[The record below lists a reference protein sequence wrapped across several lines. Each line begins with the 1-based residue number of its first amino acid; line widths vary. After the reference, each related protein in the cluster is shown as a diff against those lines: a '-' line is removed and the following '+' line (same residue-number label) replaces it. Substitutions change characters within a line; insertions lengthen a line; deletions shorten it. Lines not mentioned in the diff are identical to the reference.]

1 MDLRFLDDGNRGRK
15 KRKRIKMTEVRKL
28 LESFREGKVAIETVL
43 EYIKKL
49 PYERLAEQTTEGSMT
64 FARID
69 HHRSL
74 RRGVPEVIYGEGK
87 ELEHLKAVVEAMKR
101 AGTNVLITR
110 LGYEKAEKLCQQFP
124 EGKYYETARIWMLQH
139 DREFPRIP
147 EGYVAVLTGGTLD
160 IPVAEEAAVT
170 AEFLGSSV
178 KRFYDVGVAGIHRL
192 LDVIDEVQRATVW
205 VVVAGMEGALPSI
218 VAGLVEGPVIAVPT
232 SVGYGAHFG
241 GIAPLLSALNSCA
254 PGVVVVNIDNGFG
267 GGYVAS
273 LIHRRIVCS

>member
-1 MDLRFLDDGNRGRK
+1 MWN
-15 KRKRIKMTEVRKL
+15 IRKL
-28 LESFREGKVAIETVL
+28 LEDLRNGAIDIEDAL
-43 EYIKKL
+43 EYIKKF
-49 PYERLAEQTTEGSMT
+49 PYEVLLEKDSSNTIA

-69 HHRSL
+69 HHRVL
-74 RRGVPEVIYGEGK
+74 RRGAPEVIYGEGK
-87 ELEHLKAVVEAMKR
+87 SLEHLIVLVEAMKR
-101 AGTNVLITR
+101 AETNVLITR
-110 LGYEKAEKLCQQFP
+110 LEPEKANKLSIHFP
-124 EGKYYETARIWMLQH
+124 EGKYFEICRSWVLRH
-139 DREFPRIP
+139 KEVLSLK

-160 IPVAEEAAVT
+160 IPVAEEAAIT

-192 LDVIDEVQRATVW
+192 FDNLDEIMKATVW

-232 SVGYGAHFG
+232 SIGYGAHFG
-241 GIAPLLSALNSCA
+241 GLAPLLGALNSCS

-273 LIHRRIVCS
+273 LIHRRIVTKRTGG